1 MITADA
7 NNWAEANQRYLMAR
21 LAVVR
26 AVLQRHAARSQDTPV
41 SQPSERELEDNLRQA
56 KEAMPAPAA
65 LDTLC
70 AAFGLSPFERDLL
83 LLTAGMDLDS
93 SFPSLCASAQ
103 GHQQRACPTF
113 SLALAALPD
122 AHWSAITPAAPLRHW
137 RLVEVGLGDTLT
149 TSPLRI
155 DECVLHFL
163 TGISYLD
170 ERLQGLVD
178 LEPAPA
184 DLPPSHHRSAERIAG
199 IWAQTAP
206 GSLPVVHLAGDEI
219 AGKRA
224 VAAFA
229 CASTGMQLR
238 VLRAADVPSN
248 AAEREALSRFC
259 ERDGVLNRSAVLVE
273 CDEVE
278 NRRPALSFLEHTRG
292 FLLAASREP
301 VRLCQRRTAR
311 LEINKPSAAEQHQLW
326 QEALGPVTSQF
337 DGKLGTLVSQF
348 DLGMEEISN
357 ACAVVLATGKDHG
370 SGMKNADPQLAVRL
384 WDACRINSRTRLD
397 DLAQRIE
404 PIAEWSDLVL
414 PASQHQ
420 TLRDI
425 AGQVCQRTRVYEEW
439 GFASKGARGLGISA
453 LFAGASGTGKTMAAE
468 VLAREL
474 RLDLYRIDL
483 SQVVSKY
490 IGETEKNLRRLFDA
504 AEAGGA
510 VLLFDEADALFG
522 KRSEVKDSHDR
533 YANIEIS
540 YLLQRMESYRGLAI
554 LTTNMKS
561 VLDAAFLRRIRF
573 IVQFPFPDTGL
584 RAEIWQHIFPAETP
598 VENLD
603 VQKLARLNVAGGNIR
618 NIAMHA
624 AFLAA
629 QTNEPVRMW
638 HLLRATRS
646 EYAKIEKQLSESE
659 VRDWV

>member
-103 GHQQRACPTF
+103 GQQQRACPTF

-292 FLLAASREP
+292 FLL
-301 VRLCQRRTAR
+301 
-311 LEINKPSAAEQHQLW
+311 
-326 QEALGPVTSQF
+326 
-337 DGKLGTLVSQF
+337 
-348 DLGMEEISN
+348 
-357 ACAVVLATGKDHG
+357 
-370 SGMKNADPQLAVRL
+370 
-384 WDACRINSRTRLD
+384 
-397 DLAQRIE
+397 
-404 PIAEWSDLVL
+404 
-414 PASQHQ
+414 
-420 TLRDI
+420 
-425 AGQVCQRTRVYEEW
+425 
-439 GFASKGARGLGISA
+439 
-453 LFAGASGTGKTMAAE
+453 
-468 VLAREL
+468 
-474 RLDLYRIDL
+474 
-483 SQVVSKY
+483 
-490 IGETEKNLRRLFDA
+490 
-504 AEAGGA
+504 
-510 VLLFDEADALFG
+510 
-522 KRSEVKDSHDR
+522 
-533 YANIEIS
+533 
-540 YLLQRMESYRGLAI
+540 
-554 LTTNMKS
+554 
-561 VLDAAFLRRIRF
+561 
-573 IVQFPFPDTGL
+573 
-584 RAEIWQHIFPAETP
+584 
-598 VENLD
+598 
-603 VQKLARLNVAGGNIR
+603 
-618 NIAMHA
+618 
-624 AFLAA
+624 
-629 QTNEPVRMW
+629 
-638 HLLRATRS
+638 
-646 EYAKIEKQLSESE
+646 
-659 VRDWV
+659 